1 VASRDRR
8 DSDGARD
15 HEEQERP
22 REERERRRGE
32 RERPR
37 SRAREDGDGRRPRKK
52 SGASAPQVASRAA
65 SELLE
70 LTGNDVEGVVG
81 LERAEQDGWKVQ
93 VEVLELRRIPDT
105 TDVLALYEVD
115 ADDDG
120 SLMGYRRL
128 RRYTRGSAG
137 DGGGSR

>member
-1 VASRDRR
+1 MASRDRR

-15 HEEQERP
+15 HEEKERP
-22 REERERRRGE
+22 REQRERRRGE

-37 SRAREDGDGRRPRKK
+37 SRAREDGDGSRRTKK
-52 SGASAPQVASRAA
+52 GRASAPQVANRAA
-65 SELLE
+65 SELLQ
-70 LTGNDVEGVVG
+70 LTGNEVEGVVG
-81 LERAEQDGWKVQ
+81 LERMEHDGWKVQ

-137 DGGGSR
+137 DGSRSR